1 MEKNMKKNK
10 TKQAILAYTALALS
24 TIFLYGV
31 FCLAGMSHKEE
42 NKTAGYFVM
51 VSAEEVHRADSI
63 LKNKINVYTLWTYDR
78 LPKPGEDVFIVYN
91 NHRFGVVKTVSEIDK
106 ESNFSCPA
114 RILDVFKAIL
124 IDEPK

>member
-1 MEKNMKKNK
+1 MKKNK
-10 TKQAILAYTALALS
+10 TKQKLKFGLGLLVFGSILTFFSGYHVLTAL
-24 TIFLYGV
+24 LYRN
-31 FCLAGMSHKEE
+31 E

-63 LKNKINVYTLWTYDR
+63 LKNKINVYTLWTYDK
-78 LPKPGEDVFIVYN
+78 LPKSGEDVFIVYN
-91 NHRFGVVKTVSEIDK
+91 NHRFGVVKTVAEIDK